1 MKVINMNISKIKK
14 KNSYRLPLTDF
25 EKKLRRK
32 EREERKRREAIA
44 RIKSNEAFERLV
56 ECGLLIKD

>member
-1 MKVINMNISKIKK
+1 MKVNNINISKIKK
-14 KNSYRLPLTDF
+14 KSSYRLLLTDS

-32 EREERKRREAIA
+32 EREERKLRDAFA

-56 ECGLLIKD
+56 ECGLLVID